1 MASRC
6 LTWLVSLLICQDVA
20 SLQKTRSG
28 NVINSNFRPTNSC
41 RQNVCSALTNSAP
54 AHQRPLSHAATAAA
68 PRSQRLRL
76 AAAPDVEPDAAAM
89 DGGVFGAAALVAGNM
104 VGGGILA
111 IPTVCAGPGFYPA
124 AALTICLWA
133 ANVGTGLLLGE
144 VAAAAV
150 RRGDEDV
157 SLRALSR
164 DALGESGA
172 QLTSGFFVV
181 MNCEEINQCVGCAIK
196 QASR

>member
-1 MASRC
+1 MAPRC
-6 LTWLVSLLICQDVA
+6 LAWLVSLLICQSAVTLQTTPFGRVPGTFDRATNNYKFVA
-20 SLQKTRSG
+20 WTTPTVLRSR
-28 NVINSNFRPTNSC
+28 VR
-41 RQNVCSALTNSAP
+41 LTAQP
-54 AHQRPLSHAATAAA
+54 VADEDATT
-68 PRSQRLRL
+68 
-76 AAAPDVEPDAAAM
+76 E
-89 DGGVFGAAALVAGNM
+89 GVFGAAALVAGNM

-172 QLTSGFFVV
+172 QLTSAFFVV
-181 MNCEEINQCVGCAIK
+181 TNCVEINQCVGCTILH
-196 QASR
+196 

>member
-1 MASRC
+1 MSLIASSHALLKAPNFVARAARNHA
-6 LTWLVSLLICQDVA
+6 VS
-20 SLQKTRSG
+20 K
-28 NVINSNFRPTNSC
+28 
-41 RQNVCSALTNSAP
+41 SAGLPSAFGANSASE
-54 AHQRPLSHAATAAA
+54 HRRPRSHAQSSIA
-68 PRSQRLRL
+68 PHSQLLRL
-76 AAAPDVEPDAAAM
+76 AAAPDAEPDAAVTESGAE
-89 DGGVFGAAALVAGNM
+89 GGVFGAAALVAGNM

-124 AALTICLWA
+124 AALTMCLWA

-172 QLTSGFFVV
+172 QLTSAFFVV
-181 MNCEEINQCVGCAIK
+181 TNCVEINQCVGCAIK

>member
-1 MASRC
+1 MAPRC
-6 LTWLVSLLICQDVA
+6 LAWLVSLLIWQSAV
-20 SLQKTRSG
+20 SLQTTRGGRVLKTFDRS
-28 NVINSNFRPTNSC
+28 TNNNKGFVVLRS
-41 RQNVCSALTNSAP
+41 RVALTAQPVADQSDTIEDP
-54 AHQRPLSHAATAAA
+54 AT
-68 PRSQRLRL
+68 
-76 AAAPDVEPDAAAM
+76 E
-89 DGGVFGAAALVAGNM
+89 GVFGAAALVAGNM

-172 QLTSGFFVV
+172 QLTSAFFVV
-181 MNCEEINQCVGCAIK
+181 TNCVEIKPVRRVPTILH
-196 QASR
+196 

>member
-1 MASRC
+1 MRFAAVCIAFLCRS
-6 LTWLVSLLICQDVA
+6 VS
-20 SLQKTRSG
+20 SLQKTVCNGAARTTYGRSTA
-28 NVINSNFRPTNSC
+28 VK
-41 RQNVCSALTNSAP
+41 QDSAAGLTNSALS
-54 AHQRPLSHAATAAA
+54 HRRRPLSHAATAAR

-76 AAAPDVEPDAAAM
+76 AAAPDAEPDAAVT

-172 QLTSGFFVV
+172 QLTSAFFVV
-181 MNCEEINQCVGCAIK
+181 TNRVEIK
-196 QASR
+196 

>member
-1 MASRC
+1 
-6 LTWLVSLLICQDVA
+6 
-20 SLQKTRSG
+20 
-28 NVINSNFRPTNSC
+28 
-41 RQNVCSALTNSAP
+41 
-54 AHQRPLSHAATAAA
+54 
-68 PRSQRLRL
+68 
-76 AAAPDVEPDAAAM
+76 
-89 DGGVFGAAALVAGNM
+89 M

-172 QLTSGFFVV
+172 QLTSAFFVV
-181 MNCEEINQCVGCAIK
+181 TSWKSTSA
-196 QASR
+196 

>member
-6 LTWLVSLLICQDVA
+6 LAWLVSLLICQEVI
-20 SLQKTRSG
+20 SLQTTRSG
-28 NVINSNFRPTNSC
+28 YAVKTKNGPTSDPKF
-41 RQNVCSALTNSAP
+41 VSA
-54 AHQRPLSHAATAAA
+54 QWAA
-68 PRSQRLRL
+68 PTHVLPSRVRLN
-76 AAAPDVEPDAAAM
+76 AQSVEETPSPEDDATTE
-89 DGGVFGAAALVAGNM
+89 GVFGAAALVAGNM

-172 QLTSGFFVV
+172 QLTSAFFVV
-181 MNCEEINQCVGCAIK
+181 TNCVEINQCVGCT
-196 QASR
+196 RR